1 VSSRLVLVAVLAL
14 CVPGIVLPSTWVDV
28 EVTCPVCGTVNVFK
42 VPASF
47 GTYVYQDPSRLQYV
61 FWPAT
66 TDMFL
71 YTCRR
76 CHLTAYMQDFGEIP
90 ADKVTTLAAMLERD
104 GAIEGALLPYYE
116 IPMATRLD
124 IARKVYEVLGRDSEF
139 WCEFDRIEGYHHAE
153 SGRALEAHAARAR
166 ALTRAESILETA
178 PPGERKETLVIVAA
192 LRFLT
197 GDIPGAREALAEAEP
212 LTYVAPERDSEAL
225 DGYLSKLIEDFRTE
239 LLSDGGR

>member
-1 VSSRLVLVAVLAL
+1 MAGLLA
-14 CVPGIVLPSTWVDV
+14 CVPALVLPSTWMDV

-76 CHLTAYMQDFGEIP
+76 CHLTAYMQDFAEVP
-90 ADKVTTLAAMLERD
+90 ADKITALATMLERD
-104 GAIEGALLPYYE
+104 GAIQGALVPYYE
-116 IPMATRLD
+116 IPMGTCLD
-124 IARKVYEVLGRDSEF
+124 IARKVYEVLERDAEF
-139 WCEFDRIEGYHHAE
+139 WCEFDRIAGYHHAE
-153 SGRALEAHAARAR
+153 SGRAREAHTARAR
-166 ALTRAESILETA
+166 ALTRAESILGTA
-178 PPGERKETLVIVAA
+178 PRGERKETLVIVAA

-212 LTYVAPERDSEAL
+212 LTYAASDRDSEAL
-225 DGYLSKLIEDFRTE
+225 DHYLSQLIQDLRAEF
-239 LLSDGGR
+239 LSDGSR

>member
-1 VSSRLVLVAVLAL
+1 MSSRLILIVVLAL
-14 CVPGIVLPSTWVDV
+14 CIPALVLPSTWVDV

-42 VPASF
+42 APASF

-76 CHLTAYMQDFGEIP
+76 CHLTTYMQDFAQIP
-90 ADKVTTLAAMLERD
+90 AEKITALAAMLERD
-104 GAIEGALLPYYE
+104 GEIQGALVPYYD
-116 IPMATRLD
+116 IPIDVRLGL
-124 IARKVYEVLGRDSEF
+124 ARKVYEVLGRDAEF
-139 WCEFDRIEGYHHAE
+139 WCELDRIAGYHHGE
-153 SGRALEAHAARAR
+153 SGRAREAHAARAR

-178 PPGERKETLVIVAA
+178 SPGERKETLVIVAA

-197 GDIPGAREALAEAEP
+197 GDVPGAREALAEAEP
-212 LTYVAPERDSEAL
+212 LTYAAPERDSKAL
-225 DGYLSKLIEDFRTE
+225 DAFLSQLIEDFGTE
-239 LLSDGGR
+239 LLSEGAR

>member
-1 VSSRLVLVAVLAL
+1 MAGLLA
-14 CVPGIVLPSTWVDV
+14 CVPALVLPSTWMDV

-76 CHLTAYMQDFGEIP
+76 CHLTAYMQDFAEVP
-90 ADKVTTLAAMLERD
+90 ADKITALATMLERD
-104 GAIEGALLPYYE
+104 GAIQGALVPYYE
-116 IPMATRLD
+116 IPMGTRLD
-124 IARKVYEVLGRDSEF
+124 IARKVYEVLERDAEF
-139 WCEFDRIEGYHHAE
+139 WCEFDRIAGYHHAE
-153 SGRALEAHAARAR
+153 SGRAREAHTARAR
-166 ALTRAESILETA
+166 ALTRAESILGTA
-178 PPGERKETLVIVAA
+178 PRGERKETLVIVAA

-212 LTYVAPERDSEAL
+212 LTYAASDRDSEAL
-225 DGYLSKLIEDFRTE
+225 DHYLSQLIQDLRAEF
-239 LLSDGGR
+239 LSDGSR